1 MLMHRAGEFLK
12 YIHIFFPTAALSCHK
27 IGCLVNIQQESCHVF
42 VFLLQPPYVY
52 YNELLLL
59 LFPTKLVQFSQ

>member
-1 MLMHRAGEFLK
+1 MHRAVEFLK
-12 YIHIFFPTAALSCHK
+12 YIHIFSYSCIVMCHK

-59 LFPTKLVQFSQ
+59 LFSTKLVQFSQ